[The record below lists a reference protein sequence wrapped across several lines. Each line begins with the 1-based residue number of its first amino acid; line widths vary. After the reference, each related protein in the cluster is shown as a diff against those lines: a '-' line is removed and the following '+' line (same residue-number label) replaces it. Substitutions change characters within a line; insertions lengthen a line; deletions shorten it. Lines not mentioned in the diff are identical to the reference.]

1 MGIDV
6 AAGVAV
12 TGAAD
17 GVRPPESFVS
27 GPGVFLRGLT
37 EPVDGLV
44 LAVPEQWFD
53 AAGAARR
60 EALYGELAE
69 GLGMPLRQFV
79 PRAVA
84 AVASLEQSSG
94 GHLVCRLEADGVV
107 AAVCGVRGRSVTL
120 CGVEWRA
127 ASAGP
132 PVGSPRE
139 PQNPQEAR
147 RAALLLSRA
156 RVQARYRAA
165 PLCLPREVT
174 AGAVLDAFAPVEQ
187 SLRSA
192 LLPLLAGLT
201 ASEGVTQV
209 LLDGGLRRHPLAGA
223 AVQEAATG
231 APVRVLED
239 HAAALGAFLVARG
252 TVRIPEAARHRLSLR
267 VHRVH
272 QGLLTEAELPLAVPG
287 GPVALSLQGSGR
299 GPVQEPV
306 RESVQK
312 PVQESVRDGAHDA
325 TVDVPDGHRPEVLIR
340 LGDTEIRVPSPAL
353 RPGRYRLGLHS
364 AGNGPGVLA
373 LRPEDGGETVLLPLS
388 GPAGARTG
396 DTE

>member
-17 GVRPPESFVS
+17 GVRPPEPFVS
-27 GPGVFLRGLT
+27 GPGAYLRGLT

-53 AAGAARR
+53 TPGAARR
-60 EALYGELAE
+60 EALYGELA
-69 GLGMPLRQFV
+69 GDLGMPLRQFV

-84 AVASLEQSSG
+84 AAASLDQSSG
-94 GHLVCRLEADGVV
+94 RHLVCRLEADGVV
-107 AAVCGVRGRSVTL
+107 AAVCGVRWQSVTL
-120 CGVEWRA
+120 SSGVEWRTVG
-127 ASAGP
+127 AGS
-132 PVGSPRE
+132 PVTSPRE
-139 PQNPQEAR
+139 PENPQEAR

-165 PLCLPREVT
+165 PLWLPQEMT

-187 SLRSA
+187 ALRSA
-192 LLPLLAGLT
+192 LSPILAGPT
-201 ASEGVTQV
+201 ASEGVSQI
-209 LLDGGLRRHPLAGA
+209 LLGGGLRRHPLAGS

-231 APVRVLED
+231 APVRVLEE
-239 HAAALGAFLVARG
+239 HAAALGALRVARG
-252 TVRIPEAARHRLSLR
+252 SVQAPETARHRLSLR

-272 QGLLTEAELPLAVPG
+272 QGLLTEADLPLALPG
-287 GPVALSLQGSGR
+287 GPVALA
-299 GPVQEPV
+299 V
-306 RESVQK
+306 RESG
-312 PVQESVRDGAHDA
+312 EEASSTSVRDDAHDV
-325 TVDVPDGHRPEVLIR
+325 TVDVPDGHRPDVRIR
-340 LGDTEIRVPSPAL
+340 LGDTEIRVPCPAL

-364 AGNGPGVLA
+364 AGSGPGVLA
-373 LRPEDGGETVLLPLS
+373 LRPKDGGETVLLPLN

-396 DTE
+396 DTG

>member
-27 GPGVFLRGLT
+27 GPGAYLRGLT

-44 LAVPEQWFD
+44 LAVPEQCFD
-53 AAGAARR
+53 APGAARR
-60 EALYGELAE
+60 EALYGELAA

-84 AVASLEQSSG
+84 AAASLEQSSG
-94 GHLVCRLEADGVV
+94 RHLVCRLEADEVV
-107 AAVCGVRGRSVTL
+107 AAVCGVRGQSVTL
-120 CGVEWRA
+120 SSGVEWRTVG
-127 ASAGP
+127 AGP
-132 PVGSPRE
+132 PVTSPRE
-139 PQNPQEAR
+139 PEIPQEAR

-165 PLCLPREVT
+165 PLWLPQEVT

-187 SLRSA
+187 ALRSA
-192 LLPLLAGLT
+192 LSPVLAGPT
-201 ASEGVTQV
+201 ASEGVSQI
-209 LLDGGLRRHPLAGA
+209 LLCGGLRRHPLAGS
-223 AVQEAATG
+223 AVQEVATG
-231 APVRVLED
+231 APVRVLEE
-239 HAAALGAFLVARG
+239 HAAALGALHIARG
-252 TVRIPEAARHRLSLR
+252 SVQAPETARHRLSLR
-267 VHRVH
+267 VHHVRR
-272 QGLLTEAELPLAVPG
+272 GLLVEADLPLALPG
-287 GPVALSLQGSGR
+287 GPVALSVRAER
-299 GPVQEPV
+299 GTVP
-306 RESVQK
+306 
-312 PVQESVRDGAHDA
+312 ESVRDDAHDA
-325 TVDVPDGHRPEVLIR
+325 TVDVPDGHRPEIRIR
-340 LGDTEIRVPSPAL
+340 LGDTEIRVPCPAL

-364 AGNGPGVLA
+364 ARGGPGVLA
-373 LRPEDGGETVLLPLS
+373 LRPKDGGETVLLPLS